1 VKLPIQ
7 FNVFLFLASISTLAF
22 ADTSINVVGLFS
34 SKAVVIINT
43 GKPQTL
49 SVGQTAQGV
58 KLISADSTKA
68 VFEVEG
74 KKKELGMGQAASVA
88 GNNSSSAGSVVIYA
102 DSAGHYFTD
111 GYVNGASLRF
121 VVDTGATAVALNS
134 GDATYA
140 GLDYKRGEKELL
152 QTASGTVVGYN
163 VVINTL
169 KIGGLV
175 LNQVNA
181 LVLEGGSP
189 SVVLLGMTAL
199 NRMDMKR
206 DATTMTLTKKY

>member
-1 VKLPIQ
+1 MNK
-7 FNVFLFLASISTLAF
+7 FNVFLLLISISIPSF

-34 SKAVVIINT
+34 SKAVVIINA

-58 KLISADSTKA
+58 KLVSADSAKA

-74 KKKELGMGQAASVA
+74 KQKELSMGQAASVV
-88 GNNSSSAGSVVIYA
+88 GNNSSSAGSVILYA

-111 GYVNGASLRF
+111 GYVNGASLKF
-121 VVDTGATAVALNS
+121 LVDTGATAVALNS

-140 GLDYKRGEKELL
+140 GLDYKKGEKELL

-206 DATTMTLTKKY
+206 DAITMTLTKKY

>member
-1 VKLPIQ
+1 MQ
-7 FNVFLFLASISTLAF
+7 FNVFLLLSTISTLGF

-34 SKAVVIINT
+34 SKAVVIINA

-49 SVGQTAQGV
+49 SVGQTVQGV
-58 KLISADSTKA
+58 KLISADSAKA

-74 KKKELGMGQAASVA
+74 KQKELGMGQAASVGGNSPSA
-88 GNNSSSAGSVVIYA
+88 GNVTLYA
-102 DSAGHYFTD
+102 DSAGHYFAD

-121 VVDTGATAVALNS
+121 LVDTGATAVALNS
-134 GDATYA
+134 GDAAYA
-140 GLDYKRGEKELL
+140 GLDYKRGKKELL
-152 QTASGTVVGYN
+152 ETASGTVVGYN

>member
-1 VKLPIQ
+1 MK
-7 FNVFLFLASISTLAF
+7 FL
-22 ADTSINVVGLFS
+22 
-34 SKAVVIINT
+34 
-43 GKPQTL
+43 
-49 SVGQTAQGV
+49 
-58 KLISADSTKA
+58 
-68 VFEVEG
+68 
-74 KKKELGMGQAASVA
+74 
-88 GNNSSSAGSVVIYA
+88 
-102 DSAGHYFTD
+102 
-111 GYVNGASLRF
+111 
-121 VVDTGATAVALNS
+121 VDTGATAVALNS

-140 GLDYKRGEKELL
+140 GLDYKKGEKELL